1 MTKETLQQC
10 VSLHFYCHLR
20 AKHDGMLVSDWLLT
34 RARQHGI
41 GGGSAFRS
49 IACFGRHGVLHEEQ
63 FFELTDDLTIKVEF
77 LLSEEQTE
85 ALLQLVRDAG
95 VEVVYARSP
104 ASFAVIGAP

>member
-1 MTKETLQQC
+1 MTHETLQQG
-10 VSLHFYCHLR
+10 VNLHFYCHLR
-20 AKHDGMLVSDWLLT
+20 AKHEGMLVSDWLLT
-34 RARQHGI
+34 KARQQGI

-77 LLSEEQTE
+77 LLVEGQAEQ
-85 ALLQLVRDAG
+85 LLQLVRNAG

-104 ASFAVIGAP
+104 TTFAVLGAP

>member
-1 MTKETLQQC
+1 MTKETLQQG

-20 AKHDGMLVSDWLLT
+20 AKHEGMLVSDWLLT
-34 RARQHGI
+34 RARQQGI

-77 LLSEEQTE
+77 LVSEEQAE
-85 ALLQLVRDAG
+85 QLLQLVRAAG
-95 VEVVYARSP
+95 VEIVYARSP
-104 ASFAVIGAP
+104 ASFAAIGAN